1 MSDDSQAY
9 LNSSTPAPIA
19 PNTPNTPNAPSGPG
33 VEWLL
38 HYSLQPLVLGVVLAY
53 WLADPGNALTFVV
66 VLLFVQLLLGALEYW
81 RPARPHWRHSAREKL
96 RVVAIFVGV
105 FVTTAWIGEWYS
117 AVLRQPLGVLRESAG
132 LDVWPHQWP
141 LIVQALMVF
150 LLSEF
155 LWYWLHRAEHRFTL
169 VWRLSG
175 HGAHHAF
182 KRLNAINSGANHP
195 LEYFLLLLPSA
206 LVELTFGVGVAVIGA
221 SLLTITQ
228 ASFAHTNLNLN
239 SRVIGW
245 LLTTNLHHL
254 RHHSV
259 VLEESNTNYGC
270 SSILWDRVFGT
281 FSETPVVET
290 GIGPTEPSTWHKFI
304 MPLREPADSNVAPQ

>member
-1 MSDDSQAY
+1 MSDDSKAY
-9 LNSSTPAPIA
+9 LNSTAAAPITPDA
-19 PNTPNTPNAPSGPG
+19 PKAPDEPG
-33 VEWLL
+33 LDWLL
-38 HYSLQPLVLGVVLAY
+38 YYGLQPLVLGGVVVY
-53 WLADPGNALTFVV
+53 WLADPGNPLNFFGVILV
-66 VLLFVQLLLGALEYW
+66 VQLLLGVLEYW
-81 RPARPHWRHSAREKL
+81 RPARLRWRQSAREKL
-96 RVVAIFVGV
+96 RMVAIFVGV
-105 FVTTAWIGEWYS
+105 FVTTAWIGEWYTE
-117 AVLRQPLGVLRESAG
+117 VLREPLSTLRESAG
-132 LDVWPHQWP
+132 LDVWPQQWP

-150 LLSEF
+150 LLSEL
-155 LWYWLHRAEHRFTL
+155 LWYWLHRAEHRFSL

-182 KRLNAINSGANHP
+182 KRLNAINSGTNHP

-206 LVELTFGVGVAVIGA
+206 LVELTFGVGVAVLGA
-221 SLLTITQ
+221 SILVVTQ

-259 VLEESNTNYGC
+259 VLDESNTNYGC
-270 SSILWDRVFGT
+270 ASILWDRVFGT
-281 FSETPVVET
+281 FSRTPVVET

-304 MPLREPADSNVAPQ
+304 MPLREPADSNVAPSS